1 MNRNLW
7 FLNIEYWL
15 PRYVYHTKQFFNDN
29 RYYELKVKSWDF
41 LSHFQVFGYQIKY
54 CVMFDKKYDWS
65 LLATQTQAHKK
76 ERQKSIN
83 FNNQSK
89 IFARSAQFLHI
100 SLLSLRDYDVKTSNF
115 TLCGG

>member
-1 MNRNLW
+1 MI
-7 FLNIEYWL
+7 FEYWIL
-15 PRYVYHTKQFFNDN
+15 MSKVCISQLNSFSTITRYN
-29 RYYELKVKSWDF
+29 ELKVKSWDF
-41 LSHFQVFGYQIKY
+41 LFHFQVLGYQMKY
-54 CVMFDKKYDWS
+54 CVMFDKKYGWS

-100 SLLSLRDYDVKTSNF
+100 SLLSLHDYDVKTRNF
-115 TLCGG
+115 TLYRG